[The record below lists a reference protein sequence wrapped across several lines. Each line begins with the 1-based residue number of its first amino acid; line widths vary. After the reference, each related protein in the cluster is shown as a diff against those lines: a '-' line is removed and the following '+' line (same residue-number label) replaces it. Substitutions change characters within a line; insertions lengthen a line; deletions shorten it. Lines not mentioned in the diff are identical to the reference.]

1 MASWTKRIQNL
12 FGSNRKQEREAPAV
26 DPSMPLTPELV
37 GSMVQGILSTRP
49 DELDC
54 AECFEELDRFA
65 DLHLVDKR
73 PEEALPLV
81 QDHLNRCKDCREEF
95 MALLLALR
103 AG

>member
-1 MASWTKRIQNL
+1 MASWTKRIQNM
-12 FGSNRKQEREAPAV
+12 FGSNQELENKAV
-26 DPSMPLTPELV
+26 DPSMPLTPEFV

-54 AECFEELDRFA
+54 EECFVELDRFA
-65 DLHLVDKR
+65 DLHLVGKR

-81 QDHLNRCKDCREEF
+81 QDHLDRCKDCREEF
-95 MALLLALR
+95 EALMLALQ